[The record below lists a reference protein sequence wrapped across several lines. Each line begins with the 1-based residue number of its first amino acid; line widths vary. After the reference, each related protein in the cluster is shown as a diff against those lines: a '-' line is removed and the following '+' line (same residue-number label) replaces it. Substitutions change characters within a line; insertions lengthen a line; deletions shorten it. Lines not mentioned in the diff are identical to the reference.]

1 MPNHVSRFFFVLDTT
16 PIIPPIVPPVRDVSG
31 PPSIATSTVP
41 TFQKSKASEDVAS
54 VPDVATSAVSAAAA
68 SVVPTVAVAAVTSAP
83 KPKPIAMPKIGVR
96 SKIDKARAASSL
108 GKRKASDEANQT
120 KDNNDQPVIDS
131 PVIEPPKKRQ
141 SVKRK
146 ETEKH
151 AEPPTESPAKTG
163 TPARR
168 VVSRAKD
175 KEKEADAEKE
185 TTPKEAFKGQERAV
199 RAGTRIPI
207 LRTRESK
214 GKEKAFDP
222 MSRAVR
228 ATDRWTPINA
238 KKNAPVT
245 PNIDTAP
252 SSAPS
257 QATST
262 STKPARATK
271 KSTAK
276 GKSTAKTA
284 EKAGAIAT
292 VAVAEKATTRKTVR
306 RKKNAAI
313 TDPTTDDEASTSEPI
328 KKRLRNTANGR
339 VVKRKR
345 PVVPLKKRKLPSI
358 PKPKPP
364 PLLTLEDFSG
374 DPMTEDILDRPMS
387 EFIKDNN
394 KGIVSKMFK
403 DFEEARLKKRKWKGS
418 TQNTIASTSE
428 ATTDIEAAIAK
439 RERKTE
445 KEEPAASGSVE
456 VTVQER

>member
-1 MPNHVSRFFFVLDTT
+1 M
-16 PIIPPIVPPVRDVSG
+16 PPIVPTARDVSG

-41 TFQKSKASEDVAS
+41 IFQKPKASEDVAS
-54 VPDVATSAVSAAAA
+54 VPDVSNSVVSAATA
-68 SVVPTVAVAAVTSAP
+68 SVVPTVAVVAVTSAP
-83 KPKPIAMPKIGVR
+83 KPKPMDMPKIGVR

-120 KDNNDQPVIDS
+120 KDNNDQPFIDS

-151 AEPPTESPAKTG
+151 AEPATEFSAKAA

-175 KEKEADAEKE
+175 KEKEAEAEKE
-185 TTPKEAFKGQERAV
+185 TTPKPAFKGQERAV

-214 GKEKAFDP
+214 GKEKALDP

-228 ATDRWTPINA
+228 ATDRWTPISA
-238 KKNAPVT
+238 KKHAPVT
-245 PNIDTAP
+245 TNTDTAP
-252 SSAPS
+252 PPAPS
-257 QATST
+257 QAKST
-262 STKPARATK
+262 STKAARATK
-271 KSTAK
+271 KSTGK
-276 GKSTAKTA
+276 GKSAAKTA

-292 VAVAEKATTRKTVR
+292 IAVAEKITTRKPVR
-306 RKKNAAI
+306 RKKTSAVAN
-313 TDPTTDDEASTSEPI
+313 PTTDDEASTSEPI
-328 KKRLRNTANGR
+328 KKRLRNTATGR

-345 PVVPLKKRKLPSI
+345 PVVPLKKRKLPAI

-387 EFIKDNN
+387 EFIKDDN

-403 DFEEARLKKRKWKGS
+403 EFEEARLKKRKWKYL
-418 TQNTIASTSE
+418 TQNTIANTSE
-428 ATTDIEAAIAK
+428 ATTDIEDAIAK

-445 KEEPAASGSVE
+445 NEESATSGSVAE